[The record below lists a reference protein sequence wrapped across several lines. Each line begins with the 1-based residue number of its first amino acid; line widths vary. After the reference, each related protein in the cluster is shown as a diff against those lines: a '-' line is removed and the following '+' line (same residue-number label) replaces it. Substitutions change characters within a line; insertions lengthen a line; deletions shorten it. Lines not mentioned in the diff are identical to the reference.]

1 MMRSNKQIIS
11 GCTPADQEFM
21 RRALDLALRGRGNTA
36 PNPMVGAIIV
46 KNDDIVGQGYHAR
59 AGEPHAEVIALRD
72 AGFRAR
78 GGTLYCTL
86 EPCCHWGR
94 TPPCTRAV
102 IEAGIRRVVIG
113 TLDPSDKVGGRGAEE
128 LREAGLEV
136 AVGCLHDEARRINEF
151 FNTFHE
157 LGRPFITIKWAM
169 TLDGRSGTDSNHSRW
184 ISNETS
190 REHVHQ
196 LRAEHDAILIG
207 IGTVLAD
214 DPMLNV
220 RLKNYSG
227 RQPKRIV
234 LDGDLSIPR
243 RARMLRERNGGEVFV
258 VTTEHAPD
266 EKRKALEEDGHRV
279 VVIEGKRRL
288 IDMKQLA
295 GYLATEEILSVLSEG
310 GRQVQ
315 TALIRQGLADKVYAY
330 VSPKIV
336 GGKAL
341 RSPVEDLGLV
351 TMDQAI
357 EIKRPRWMTFD
368 DDACLEGYLR
378 DI

>member
-1 MMRSNKQIIS
+1 MKTTKPIAT
-11 GCTPADQEFM
+11 GCSAADQEFM
-21 RRALDLALRGRGNTA
+21 RRALELALRGRGATS
-36 PNPMVGAIIV
+36 PNPMVGAVVV
-46 KNDDIVGQGYHAR
+46 KGDDIVGQGYHAR

-102 IEAGIRRVVIG
+102 IESGIRRVVIG

-128 LREAGLEV
+128 LKDAGLDV
-136 AVGCLHDEARRINEF
+136 AVGCLNEEARRINEF

-184 ISNETS
+184 ISNEVS
-190 REHVHQ
+190 REHVHR
-196 LRAEHDAILIG
+196 LRAEHDGILIG

-220 RLKNYSG
+220 RLPEYKG

-243 RARMLRERNGGEVFV
+243 RARMLRERNGGEVMII
-258 VTTEHAPD
+258 TTEYAPE
-266 EKRKALEEDGHRV
+266 EKKKALEEDGHRV
-279 VVIEGKRRL
+279 IVLEGKRRL

-295 GYLATEEILSVLSEG
+295 GYLKTEEMLSVLSEG

-315 TALIRQGLADKVYAY
+315 TALIRHGLADKIYAY

-341 RSPVEDLGLV
+341 RSPVEDLGFV

-357 EIKRPRWMTFD
+357 EIKRPKWTTFE

-378 DI
+378 DV